1 MTLNRLIHF
10 VLLLLFALLQC
21 AAPFAHAH
29 VNGHNSD
36 QSLHFA
42 VTQSIALNNLDAGTS
57 HFSAEQHNSPAIS
70 MPPEYRSNDI
80 TTPQHLDTYNSAP
93 RLLLNKEAA
102 ISFVTSELQVTPS
115 YPYHHPCSQ
124 APPA

>member
-36 QSLHFA
+36 LNVHFA
-42 VTQSIALNNLDAGTS
+42 VSEPAALSNVDSGTS
-57 HFSAEQHNSPAIS
+57 HFSAEQHNSSVIC
-70 MPPEYRSNDI
+70 MPPEFRGSDA
-80 TTPQHLDTYNSAP
+80 THQHLDAYNPTP
-93 RLLLNKEAA
+93 RLVLSENRA
-102 ISFVTSELQVTPS
+102 ILFITSALQTAPS